1 MKINDDGTVNGYV
14 FWPAEKVDELFGKK
28 VPPKRFLKEMRNL
41 YRLRIDTD
49 FDPSNNFMDILE
61 RLPVDKQ
68 VKLIELAVSQ

>member
-28 VPPKRFLKEMRNL
+28 VPPERFLKEMRNL